1 MNEKYIGVIAHNAMK
16 PVLAEFLKAKEDW
29 LWGKQLL
36 ATGLTAD
43 FVDQGNIKVEVKH
56 LNPGKEGGYSQLQEH
71 VDKGQIEMVLFFRD
85 PEIEQDYEN
94 EIVSFV
100 KACNRMN
107 IPLATN
113 PASAE
118 LLILGMI
125 KQESAQRV
133 RNRSSVD
140 S

>member
-29 LWGKQLL
+29 LWGKKLL
-36 ATGLTAD
+36 ATGLTAV
-43 FVDQGNIKVEVKH
+43 FVEQGNIKVKVKH
-56 LNPGKEGGYSQLQEH
+56 LNPGKEGGYSQLQEY
-71 VDKGQIEMVLFFRD
+71 VDQGQMEMVLFFRD

-94 EIVSFV
+94 QIVAFV
-100 KACNRMN
+100 KSCNRMN

-125 KQESAQRV
+125 KQESAARV
-133 RNRSSVD
+133 RNRTTVD
-140 S
+140 